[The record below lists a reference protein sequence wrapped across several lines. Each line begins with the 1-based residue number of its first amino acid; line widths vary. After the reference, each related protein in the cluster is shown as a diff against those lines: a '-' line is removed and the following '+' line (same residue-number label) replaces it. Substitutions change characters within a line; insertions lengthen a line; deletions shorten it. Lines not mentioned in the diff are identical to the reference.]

1 MTPTSAIREVLLTHA
16 PGLHARPCLAIV
28 KLAGQFRSG
37 MRIVHGHRTAD
48 ARNILELL
56 SLGAP
61 AGSRLQLSAEGAD
74 ATEAVDAMA
83 DLFARD
89 FGMDGDS

>member
-1 MTPTSAIREVLLTHA
+1 MTVTPTTCEVLLTHA

-28 KLAGQFRSG
+28 KLANQFRSA
-37 MRIVHGHRTAD
+37 MQIVHGRRTAD

-61 AGSRLQLSAEGAD
+61 AGSRLQLSANGAD
-74 ATEAVDAMA
+74 AAEALEAMA
-83 DLFARD
+83 DLFGRN
-89 FGMDGDS
+89 FGMDGDT